1 LGSLQNE
8 ELNIGEYEQHT
19 EQAHAEAGA
28 RYRDWKNPP
37 KPTEEKP
44 AFSFRKTVLR
54 QDRQDRQDPP
64 DYKKSF
70 DEAGESSERLYS

>member
-8 ELNIGEYEQHT
+8 ELNIGEYERHT
-19 EQAHAEAGA
+19 EQARAEAVA
-28 RYRDWKNPP
+28 HYMDWKNPS
-37 KPTEEKP
+37 KPMDEKP

-54 QDRQDRQDPP
+54 QDRQDRQDTP

-70 DEAGESSERLYS
+70 DEAGESSKRPYS